1 MYLFASVAQNLCWII
16 FVGQQ
21 LILYWEW
28 SFSGPLIWLN
38 DIWYLGKLCFVF
50 SGLDHGAW
58 WHVLC
63 GGGSPVM
70 REKVAEKLFR
80 QSCLACSSHLNLH
93 CRPVS
98 WPGLLI
104 GSSVQSKKQCSALL
118 TVCLAGTWKS
128 IYRWPEGHSKQ
139 HPCGVNCFWPW
150 HSTDVVWELLQPVCR
165 CGSHK

>member
-1 MYLFASVAQNLCWII
+1 MLC
-16 FVGQQ
+16 
-21 LILYWEW
+21 ILWRGPW
-28 SFSGPLIWLN
+28 SLMT
-38 DIWYLGKLCFVF
+38 CFM
-50 SGLDHGAW
+50 
-58 WHVLC
+58 
-63 GGGSPVM
+63 GGSPVM

-128 IYRWPEGHSKQ
+128 IYRWPEGHRKQ

-150 HSTDVVWELLQPVCR
+150 HLLMWSESFCNLCADVVHINNTIFASCMKIFFAMYRAAGRWMKV
-165 CGSHK
+165 